1 MARKTKQEAQETR
14 NSIIDAAE
22 RMFHEKGVS
31 RTSLGDIAEAAGVTR
46 GAIYWHFK
54 DKVDLFDAMLERIVM
69 PMEYMTGECGAACA
83 DPIARVRANALAVLM
98 KAATDP
104 QAQRVFDIVCHK
116 CEYADDMAPLR
127 ARHVEG
133 RDECLSQVQK
143 NIREAVRQGALPKG
157 TDAKRAAIGLHA
169 LIDGL
174 VSNWTLDPSYFPLA
188 RDAEKLI
195 DTYIAGLR
203 AGPAAKSAAPARLRA
218 VARAR

>member
-1 MARKTKQEAQETR
+1 MARKTKEEAQETR
-14 NSIIDAAE
+14 NGIIDAAE
-22 RMFHEKGVS
+22 RLFHEKGVS

-69 PMEYMTGECGAACA
+69 PMEYMTGENDPGAE
-83 DPIARVRANALAVLM
+83 DPIARMRACAIAVLI
-98 KAATDP
+98 KTATDP

-133 RDECLSQVQK
+133 RDECLSQVEK
-143 NIREAVRQGALPKG
+143 GIKEAVRLGTLPKG
-157 TDAKRAAIGLHA
+157 TDAKRAAIGMHA

-174 VSNWTLDPSYFPLA
+174 ISNWTLDPSYFHS
-188 RDAEKLI
+188 R
-195 DTYIAGLR
+195 GMR
-203 AGPAAKSAAPARLRA
+203 RN
-218 VARAR
+218 

>member
-1 MARKTKQEAQETR
+1 MARKTKEEALETR
-14 NSIIDAAE
+14 NGILDAAE

-69 PMEYMTGECGAACA
+69 PMEFMVGESEGAES
-83 DPIARVRANALAVLM
+83 DPLARMRASAVAVLI
-98 KAATDP
+98 KTATDP

-133 RDECLSQVQK
+133 RDECLLQVEK
-143 NIREAVRQGALPKG
+143 GIREAVRQGALPRG

-174 VSNWTLDPSYFPLA
+174 ISNWTLDPSYFPLA
-188 RDAEKLI
+188 RDAERLI
-195 DTYIAGLR
+195 DTYFAGLR
-203 AGPAAKSAAPARLRA
+203 ALPATRTASPPRLRA
-218 VARAR
+218 VARSR